1 MNDPWG
7 SFQNFMSNFLRQLVT
22 NPEQYMISRGISR
35 NIANDPDAII
45 QKMMQEGKIS
55 QQLYNSARQA
65 AGRIQSN
72 PMFMQMLGGMKKV

>member
-7 SFQNFMSNFLRQLVT
+7 SFQNFMSNFCQLAT
-22 NPEQYMISRGISR
+22 NPKQYMINRGIPQD
-35 NIANDPDAII
+35 IANDPDAII

-55 QQLYNSARQA
+55 QQQYNSARQA

-72 PMFMQMLGGMKKV
+72 PMFAQMLGGIKKV